1 MRTIDERERSDTR
14 CDVMRWSNSDVEIR
28 IWKMPNISVEE
39 NENNRWMRNAKNK
52 KAKLTTTKKTKTQ
65 RKEQGETDVI
75 VRERAKWLCSAFKFS
90 PINIKSFF
98 NL

>member
-28 IWKMPNISVEE
+28 IWKMPIISVEE

-52 KAKLTTTKKTKTQ
+52 KAKLTTTKKNKDTKKRTTGDRCYSK
-65 RKEQGETDVI
+65 RK
-75 VRERAKWLCSAFKFS
+75 S
-90 PINIKSFF
+90 
-98 NL
+98 